1 MNIIELH
8 SYYGDAYEDRVVYV
22 ASDDISTISP
32 LKSIHTR
39 ITFKGCADA
48 EIDVVEDVNYVLAKW
63 RETTRG

>member
-8 SYYGDAYEDRVVYV
+8 YYFGEAYEGCVVYV

-39 ITFKGCADA
+39 ITFKGCLAA
-48 EIDVVEDVNYVLAKW
+48 EIDVAEDVNYVLAKW
-63 RETTRG
+63 REATRG